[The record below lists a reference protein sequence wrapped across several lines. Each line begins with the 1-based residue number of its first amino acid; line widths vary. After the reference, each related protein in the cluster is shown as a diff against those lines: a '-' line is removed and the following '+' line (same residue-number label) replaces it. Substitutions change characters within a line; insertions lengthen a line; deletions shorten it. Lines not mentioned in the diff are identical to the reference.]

1 MLSGAALAQHKVVAE
16 DTSEERTSER
26 RRGWEEDKEFNKPKP
41 KKQSSLRQ
49 LEIISFPSSE
59 RENTSNFKAAE
70 ESVQWQQENIEEKT
84 QKKDSADF

>member
-1 MLSGAALAQHKVVAE
+1 VLSGAALAQHKVVAE

-49 LEIISFPSSE
+49 LEIISFPSSVGTNYQAIA
-59 RENTSNFKAAE
+59 RAE
-70 ESVQWQQENIEEKT
+70 QRLILEAVRNNKL
-84 QKKDSADF
+84 AD